1 MALMASKDSF
11 ENVLELVAH
20 MCEDLV
26 DNPESLQIQGTHI
39 GVTGAI
45 EITGPA
51 DEIAKIIGSKRV
63 TISALEVV
71 MNAVAAKHG
80 FRVLLNVMNTER
92 RKHLEAGQERRAFDE
107 NEKDD

>member
-1 MALMASKDSF
+1 MASKAGF
-11 ENVLELVAH
+11 EAVLELVEH
-20 MCEDLV
+20 MCEELV
-26 DNPESLQIQGTHI
+26 DDPETLAIEGAVV

-51 DEIAKIIGSKRV
+51 EEIAKIIGSKRV

-71 MNAVAAKHG
+71 MNAVAAKYG

-92 RKHLEAGQERRAFDE
+92 KKHLEAGQGRS
-107 NEKDD
+107 DDNQRDD